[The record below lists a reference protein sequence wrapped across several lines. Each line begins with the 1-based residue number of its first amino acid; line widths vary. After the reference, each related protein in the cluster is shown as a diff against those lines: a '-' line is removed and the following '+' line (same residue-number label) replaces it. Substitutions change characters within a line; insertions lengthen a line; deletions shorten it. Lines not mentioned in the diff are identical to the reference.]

1 MSGHKRATI
10 TIREDE
16 YRKLQEAEMK
26 LRAEQKDRADQE
38 LKMYTNEIFTSAFAE
53 MEQRQHYYEQVI
65 SSLDSDLGNLERETA
80 QTLFTQQA
88 DFYHEIEERMND
100 TWENT
105 AQIVDEVSQCFQNL
119 LEMEHRHHQSQLC
132 ALNQQLVHQ
141 QENQE
146 QKYMLAETWI
156 NCAYTLREF
165 IEDQYDFN
173 RFMPGQTEKFDNELM
188 LACENL
194 QQDMPEAAFVSAQQ
208 VYLRLS
214 ELRLEIEKVMS
225 EWQILY
231 HSTYRTAR
239 KLSNLAKKNRE
250 IPAIDLNGNEM
261 PFSIDLKK
269 WSGEKYLT
277 LIQQINGIHS
287 ILRNNAQRL
296 TIQDLRNYL
305 QEVLPQLENELD
317 DLIFQARWEVI
328 NSQIRVNIADLALQ
342 ALEKQG
348 FVLNQ
353 GGYVNNDMRETFF
366 ASMRNIEGSEVFIYV
381 DPGRENTNA
390 LVIDSK
396 DKLPRTEH
404 ELRKRF
410 QEISQTLL
418 QYGLQ
423 VGPMEVGSTPKTVA
437 TEKTIVKHT
446 ENKPQ
451 ILYLDKNND
460 RTR

>member
-26 LRAEQKDRADQE
+26 LRAEQKERADQE

-105 AQIVDEVSQCFQNL
+105 TQFVDQVSQSYKNL
-119 LEMEHRHHQSQLC
+119 LEKEHRHHQSQLG
-132 ALNQQLVHQ
+132 ALNRQLVHIQDNQ
-141 QENQE
+141 Q
-146 QKYMLAETWI
+146 QKYILAETWF
-156 NCAYTLREF
+156 NCAVTLRDF

-173 RFMPGQTEKFDNELM
+173 RFAPGQTEKFDNELT
-188 LACENL
+188 LAYDNL
-194 QQDMPEAAFVSAQQ
+194 QQDMPEAAFVSSQQ

-214 ELRLEIEKVMS
+214 ALRLEIEKVMS
-225 EWQILY
+225 EWQVLF
-231 HSTYRTAR
+231 HTTYRTAR
-239 KLSNLAKKNRE
+239 KLSKLAKENRE
-250 IPAIDLNGNEM
+250 CPAIDLNGNELS
-261 PFSIDLKK
+261 FSIDLKK
-269 WSGEKYLT
+269 WAGGKYVT
-277 LIQQINGIHS
+277 LIRQINEITS
-287 ILRNNAQRL
+287 ILRNDAHRL
-296 TIQDLRNYL
+296 TIQDLKNYL
-305 QEVLPQLENELD
+305 QEVLPQLEKELD
-317 DLIFQARWEVI
+317 NLIHQARWEVV
-328 NSQIRVNIADLALQ
+328 NSQIRINIADLALQ

-348 FVLNQ
+348 FVMNE
-353 GGYVNNDMRETFF
+353 GGYVNNDMRKTYF
-366 ASMRNIEGSEVFIYV
+366 ASMRNIEGSEVVIYV

-396 DKLPRTEH
+396 DQIPRTEH

-418 QYGLQ
+418 QYGLK
-423 VGPMEVGSTPKTVA
+423 VGPMEVESTPIPGAVEKSPA
-437 TEKTIVKHT
+437 EQTEKRHH
-446 ENKPQ
+446 
-451 ILYLDKNND
+451 ILH
-460 RTR
+460 R